1 MQVASAPQ
9 SVAVHWSKPCYRM
22 SSVLLLQRNLSWRVK
37 RQQQRSSWNRQQLD
51 WTRDDGTCDRH
62 RPRSDV
68 NRLVTWTCEASRGVR
83 QAGEG
88 RARGVGNR
96 RPRSGHHQRQPLL
109 WHDEPPT
116 ATTAASP
123 SALQQSVISNHV
135 ISTLVISNQHIT
147 SSMFRIFESVRF
159 WQQTL
164 SNFSL
169 STINF
174 SLYC

>member
-1 MQVASAPQ
+1 MIVNKLLCAC
-9 SVAVHWSKPCYRM
+9 SVSSSVCRGPWIHWNKSCYRFYFYYATYRDA
-22 SSVLLLQRNLSWRVK
+22 SSASNNVHLETGNSVGLDAGRRDVWSTSTQIRCKSVGYMNVWS
-37 RQQQRSSWNRQQLD
+37 QQ
-51 WTRDDGTCDRH
+51 GC
-62 RPRSDV
+62 P
-68 NRLVTWTCEASRGVR
+68 
-83 QAGEG
+83 AGG
-88 RARGVGNR
+88 RRARGVGNR
-96 RPRSGHHQRQPLL
+96 RPRSGRHQRQPLL

-123 SALQQSVISNHV
+123 SALQQSVISNQYLT
-135 ISTLVISNQHIT
+135 ST
-147 SSMFRIFESVRF
+147 MFRIFESVRF